1 MVWLSTQVKVWIR
14 ENTYNDFY
22 EIIEILQIRYFMQ
35 VLNSTIRHFYQIATS
50 NLLL

>member
-1 MVWLSTQVKVWIR
+1 MKDYDMILTQVKVWRR

-22 EIIEILQIRYFMQ
+22 EIIEILQIPYFM
-35 VLNSTIRHFYQIATS
+35 S